1 MLFAFSAA
9 FRSSSIFE
17 LLLALAVAIALPLHP
32 SIDQAQRPKRYH
44 WIKNGM
50 PYSTNTVMGPANA
63 TKAVISANVRT
74 PLGGGS

>member
-50 PYSTNTVMGPANA
+50 PYSMNTVIGPANA
-63 TKAVISANVRT
+63 TKAVVSANVRM